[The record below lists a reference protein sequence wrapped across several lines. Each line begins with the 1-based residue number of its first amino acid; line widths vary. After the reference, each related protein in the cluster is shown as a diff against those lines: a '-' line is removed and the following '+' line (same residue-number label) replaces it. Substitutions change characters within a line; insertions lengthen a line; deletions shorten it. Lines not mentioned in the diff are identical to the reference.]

1 MIYST
6 FETNTIHVS
15 LYCYVLL
22 KEFLGKS
29 NTSIHTVNTGFTFK
43 SLYLN
48 KSIFV
53 LIFHHFFL
61 FPCVSRPY
69 NLFELRSNQN
79 GTIYYFVW
87 LLYYYYFFYKFQLIR
102 SNLPL
107 IKKPPANQCKH
118 CKIKIIKTH
127 KKNI

>member
-1 MIYST
+1 MRFFLIIHNKSTFYDKKMIYFTRNRSSFLLIRYDIFDMCYMIT

-15 LYCYVLL
+15 LYSYVLL

-29 NTSIHTVNTGFTFK
+29 HTSIHTVNTGFTFK

-79 GTIYYFVW
+79 GTIYYIV
-87 LLYYYYFFYKFQLIR
+87 
-102 SNLPL
+102 
-107 IKKPPANQCKH
+107 
-118 CKIKIIKTH
+118 
-127 KKNI
+127 